1 MWFADYHTAS
11 FVVRGDYSY
20 RFSHLPQQSI
30 RLEGGYSM
38 YATLVVV
45 VGTTDKRQLNIHLPA
60 VLGRSRQ
67 ADLTIAHGL
76 VSRKHCELRE
86 HEGAVVLTDLGSLNG
101 TFCRDRRI
109 QRISLM
115 PHDRFS
121 IGPLTFEIR
130 YDPDPQDRPASGSN
144 DTNAMNAVP
153 IELSDGMLPVPV
165 ELDDPVEPSGGIPA
179 GDPSL
184 SVDKGQTIRIDLPP
198 ASHRCHSVLLDVPT
212 SQVSRDDKKPPDH

>member
-1 MWFADYHTAS
+1 
-11 FVVRGDYSY
+11 
-20 RFSHLPQQSI
+20 
-30 RLEGGYSM
+30 M

-45 VGTTDKRQLNIHLPA
+45 VGTADKRQLNIRLPA

-67 ADLTIAHGL
+67 ADLTIAHDL

-86 HEGAVVLTDLGSLNG
+86 YDGAVLLTDLGSLNG
-101 TFCRDRRI
+101 TFFRNRRI
-109 QRISLM
+109 QRVSLM

-121 IGPLTFEIR
+121 IGPLTFEIQ
-130 YDPDPQDRPASGSN
+130 YDPVSQDKPAIGSN
-144 DTNAMNAVP
+144 AANAMNSVP

-184 SVDKGQTIRIDLPP
+184 ASDKGQTIRIDPP
-198 ASHRCHSVLLDVPT
+198 ASHGCHSVLLDVPT
-212 SQVSRDDKKPPDH
+212 GQVSRDDKKPLDR